1 MPSDVDAVI
10 AALRIV
16 LRDAETHT
24 SQHWWNTEVV
34 NRWIGQ
40 LPGAW
45 TGRWNRLLLEPRWSG
60 NTVAYREPVLT
71 HLRSTLAYLEVN
83 RDAIK
88 ARRVWRWPLR
98 AGKPEPIDA
107 EFKVVAEPTE
117 KPTKKPGKSMRLIK
131 GGESRWRRG
140 EPHEA

>member
-1 MPSDVDAVI
+1 MSSDVDAVI

-16 LRDAETHT
+16 L
-24 SQHWWNTEVV
+24 QEVERQTWVDSFEIHIV
-34 NRWIGQ
+34 NKWIRQ

-60 NTVAYREPVLT
+60 GTSAYREPVLT

-98 AGKPEPIDA
+98 ARKPEPIDA
-107 EFKVVAEPTE
+107 EFKAVAEAKE

-131 GGESRWRRG
+131 GGE
-140 EPHEA
+140 